1 MSKIFSILFNA
12 YTKESCYNNSKVQ
25 NVVQPTILK
34 LMIEIPFPSNKILQS
49 RQFFLHFER
58 TKGLYPPTA
67 RHLVHLKANGNDFN
81 RKETGSSSSRQ
92 WLSQCDGVNLKT
104 ILSKSIITSPLNALY
119 LVSDVITYTLNKTIK
134 LVFVLNS
141 LLSKVQECCKVFGL
155 LESSRSKVLN
165 ACNDYKVKDTMWFR
179 LTNCIKKKH
188 LLHFL

>member
-1 MSKIFSILFNA
+1 MKFHFKVIKFYSLGSFS
-12 YTKESCYNNSKVQ
+12 YTLKEPKDC
-25 NVVQPTILK
+25 I
-34 LMIEIPFPSNKILQS
+34 
-49 RQFFLHFER
+49 H
-58 TKGLYPPTA
+58 PPQDIWYIWRLT
-67 RHLVHLKANGNDFN
+67 ANGNDFN

-165 ACNDYKVKDTMWFR
+165 TCNDYKVKDTMWFR
-179 LTNCIKKKH
+179 LTNCIKKSFITFSLVKVWAIQDM
-188 LLHFL
+188 LSLFNVFLHFSMLLIILAHTICC